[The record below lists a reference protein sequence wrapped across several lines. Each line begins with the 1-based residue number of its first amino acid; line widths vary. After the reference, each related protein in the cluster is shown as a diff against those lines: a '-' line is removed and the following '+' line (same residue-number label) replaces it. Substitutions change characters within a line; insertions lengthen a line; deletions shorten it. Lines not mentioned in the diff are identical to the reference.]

1 MTVLVGLAKKYIY
14 FHFVKNS
21 VQCHSCQFTEFVQC
35 NALLSFIS
43 QGNINKII
51 HFKFKIVFYNIHA
64 FFSFIWLIWFNSF
77 SRYAFYCIWSM
88 SVSLGSFV
96 FSAFCCC
103 NILLNRDLVWSLFMN
118 LCGLKNLLPSECH
131 IVPIIRTTL

>member
-1 MTVLVGLAKKYIY
+1 
-14 FHFVKNS
+14 
-21 VQCHSCQFTEFVQC
+21 
-35 NALLSFIS
+35 
-43 QGNINKII
+43 
-51 HFKFKIVFYNIHA
+51 
-64 FFSFIWLIWFNSF
+64 
-77 SRYAFYCIWSM
+77 M

-131 IVPIIRTTL
+131 IVPIIRTTLYGVIFFIVSSPCIIVLVKPTLASQNGLKVLLSLPNQNYRAGSLNQLFCENRDIKINVAFGLSANFASDFRQF